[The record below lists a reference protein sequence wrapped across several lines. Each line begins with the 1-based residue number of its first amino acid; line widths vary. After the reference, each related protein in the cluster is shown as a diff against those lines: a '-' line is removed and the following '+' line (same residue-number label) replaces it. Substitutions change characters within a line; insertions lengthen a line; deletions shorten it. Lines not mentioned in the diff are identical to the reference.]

1 MLKGEQ
7 KILPKQFFMKPHVD
21 YHKRNLQL
29 GMCHELYSR
38 DKQLYYYK
46 HTFLPISNTVSV
58 YIQEY
63 AYNHIAHI
71 VDYRDSDGIKWQKQY
86 TENGFEICYRDS
98 IHRRAYRFDYKTNK
112 LYCYST
118 RGLIDT
124 VDTLNIDDI
133 FIIDGVDYSDRFIT
147 ENDELLHYFIEG
159 LNDQELLHKLMSF
172 KDPTIQSTVLKR
184 RELNRNVE

>member
-1 MLKGEQ
+1 MF
-7 KILPKQFFMKPHVD
+7 ILQ
-21 YHKRNLQL
+21 
-29 GMCHELYSR
+29 
-38 DKQLYYYK
+38 
-46 HTFLPISNTVSV
+46 
-58 YIQEY
+58 
-63 AYNHIAHI
+63 
-71 VDYRDSDGIKWQKQY
+71 
-86 TENGFEICYRDS
+86 
-98 IHRRAYRFDYKTNK
+98 FDYKTNK